1 MNVTQTLGY
10 RMHTDNICVFIMRAF
25 CSVMNI
31 DDIVEIIR
39 MPRLRNEDT
48 TTILALLFN
57 DSIHLA

>member
-31 DDIVEIIR
+31 DDIVEITVRKSFACQDFGMRIQQQY
-39 MPRLRNEDT
+39 
-48 TTILALLFN
+48 
-57 DSIHLA
+57 